1 MKCKNC
7 GTECNDDA
15 KFCPTCGA
23 SVRIHAQS
31 DAPVATE
38 QQPVVYR
45 YQETDAFKTIAQAQ
59 NATAEY
65 QRAKDDAMMI
75 RAEYEA
81 EKKTLSRMV
90 AIGVICSILLCY
102 PFVSWFGDLSAQTGV
117 GTAIFSVVVIFLSGL
132 SGGCGLVGI
141 WNWVK
146 KSGFFFFGTAAI
158 MVVLF
163 VFVLMIAICGGP
175 FFYFSQRSKVRRLH
189 FAADSADQNAAAAY
203 AVIR

>member
-23 SVRIHAQS
+23 NVRIHAQS
-31 DAPVATE
+31 AAPVATE

-81 EKKTLSRMV
+81 EKKALKRMV
-90 AIGVICSILLCY
+90 TVGTIFGFLLVY
-102 PFVSWFGDLSAQTGV
+102 YVVSWFGYYLGQAGV
-117 GTAIFSVVVIFLSGL
+117 VSEVFVLAFLFLAAL

-141 WNWVK
+141 WNWLK

-158 MVVLF
+158 MAVLF
-163 VFVLMIAICGGP
+163 VFVLMIAIFGGP
-175 FFYFSQRSKVRRLH
+175 FFYLSQRSKVRRLQ
-189 FAADSADQNAAAAY
+189 FAADGADQNAAAAY